1 VTVSPSVRRIGKIAV
16 TLVLVAALLYA
27 LDTRKLADAIFRID
41 PAWTAIGVALCF
53 LFAATRMAKWVI
65 LARGN
70 GLYAPVSV
78 MVRSMLFAL
87 ALGIVTPGRVGEL
100 VAIMPLPAGRRSEA
114 VLAYL
119 YDRIGELNTVLL
131 LCVPAALAFLPGWGL
146 PVALILITGTASVV
160 AAMESR
166 RLRLWLVV
174 RLPRWIPQRVG
185 EILGAPIHA
194 PARYWGVCFACYL
207 LTYAAAAA
215 FMVGAK
221 PIGSLRAV
229 LVLPVVTL
237 SNLVTVTIGGLG
249 VREGLAALVSP
260 VAGLTP
266 EITAAAFFLL
276 FFWTRLV
283 PGLAG
288 LAWVLVSGHGFAP
301 TAARPS
307 LRGED
312 RGEDH
317 VAAPHLGE
325 DPVAREDR
333 PRAAAPQRDDIVR
346 LR

>member
-1 VTVSPSVRRIGKIAV
+1 VIAAPVARRLGKVAA
-16 TLVLVAALLYA
+16 TLVLLAALLYA

-41 PAWTAIGVALCF
+41 PAWMAIGVALCF

-70 GLYAPVSV
+70 GLFAPVPV

-87 ALGIVTPGRVGEL
+87 ALGIVTPGRVGEV
-100 VAIMPLPAGRRSEA
+100 VAILPLPPAQRSKA
-114 VLAYL
+114 ILAYL
-119 YDRIGELNTVLL
+119 YDRIGELDTVLL
-131 LCVPAALAFLPGWGL
+131 FCVPAALAFLPGWGL
-146 PVALILITGTASVV
+146 AVALVLIAGTGSVI

-166 RLRLWLVV
+166 RLRLWIVAL
-174 RLPRWIPQRVG
+174 LPRWTPRRIG

-194 PARYWGVCFACYL
+194 SARYWAVSLVCYV
-207 LTYAAAAA
+207 LTYASVAA
-215 FMVGAK
+215 FMAGAERV
-221 PIGSLRAV
+221 GSLRAV

-237 SNLVTVTIGGLG
+237 SNLVTVTVGGLG

-260 VAGLTP
+260 AAGLTP
-266 EITAAAFFLL
+266 EVTAAAFFLS